1 MNLDNSFRSKRERK
15 AYYRLCLALLILAFL
30 FTYGLLVYNNP
41 VPISSPSFLPVIKR
55 RQNALIAMAMA
66 SVCQALATVIFQT
79 ITSNKIITPSLL
91 GFEAIYA
98 TINTS
103 VMYFLGVSV
112 FLALGNVYFYL
123 GQILIMVLVCLL
135 LFYGILNMKNSS
147 IDLVLLVGVVM
158 GQGLRSVSA
167 FMRRILS
174 PSEFDV
180 LQSSLFASVNNA
192 KADYFWISLAI
203 IGIIVLIIF
212 ANTSKLNVLALGK
225 DVGENIGLNYKRESI
240 KYLVCVS
247 ILMSISTAL
256 VGSMTFLDF
265 W

>member
-66 SVCQALATVIFQT
+66 SVYQALATVIFQT

>member
-1 MNLDNSFRSKRERK
+1 MDNSFRSKRERK
-15 AYYRLCLALLILAFL
+15 AYYGLCLVLLILA
-30 FTYGLLVYNNP
+30 YGLLVYNNP
-41 VPISSPSFLPVIKR
+41 VPISSPSFLPVIKI

-135 LFYGILNMKNSS
+135 LYLWN
-147 IDLVLLVGVVM
+147 
-158 GQGLRSVSA
+158 
-167 FMRRILS
+167 
-174 PSEFDV
+174 
-180 LQSSLFASVNNA
+180 
-192 KADYFWISLAI
+192 
-203 IGIIVLIIF
+203 
-212 ANTSKLNVLALGK
+212 
-225 DVGENIGLNYKRESI
+225 I
-240 KYLVCVS
+240 KYEK
-247 ILMSISTAL
+247 
-256 VGSMTFLDF
+256 F
-265 W
+265 